1 MIKIQLTIE
10 ELDKIK
16 EERYTHPSPIVQKRL
31 HTLYLKCS
39 MNLSHGQIAQIVGIH
54 IDTVTTYLKMY
65 NQGGLS
71 AIYKIN
77 YGTNKSELD
86 NHSTTILEYFEDHPP
101 HSINEAIS
109 MIEELT
115 GIKRSPTQV
124 RKWLKKK
131 GFRLRKTGQIPA
143 KADKEKQKEFVEGT
157 LDELIK
163 QGEQGD
169 IHIFFLDAAHFVM
182 GVFLC
187 YLWSISRIFVKSSSG
202 RKRYN
207 VLGAVNA
214 ITKQI
219 HTWTNTSY
227 INADSIADFFE
238 ELRSYY
244 DDGKPIYII
253 LDNARYQKCQL
264 VRYVAWQFNIKLV
277 YLPPYSPNL
286 NIIERL
292 WKWTKKKT
300 LYATYYDNFE
310 CVKNAN

>member
-1 MIKIQLTIE
+1 M
-10 ELDKIK
+10 
-16 EERYTHPSPIVQKRL
+16 V
-31 HTLYLKCS
+31 
-39 MNLSHGQIAQIVGIH
+39 
-54 IDTVTTYLKMY
+54 
-65 NQGGLS
+65 
-71 AIYKIN
+71 
-77 YGTNKSELD
+77 
-86 NHSTTILEYFEDHPP
+86 
-101 HSINEAIS
+101 
-109 MIEELT
+109 
-115 GIKRSPTQV
+115 
-124 RKWLKKK
+124 KKK

-310 CVKNAN
+310 CFKNAIDTTIQKANNEYKHEIEKLLTLKFQVF